1 MCENSQGKLKLG
13 NGIKYE
19 KDEFHSFMYG
29 KTENYPKPI
38 YRDDDHQEFYSYV
51 NPKYSK
57 KE

>member
-38 YRDDDHQEFYSYV
+38 YRDDDYQEF
-51 NPKYSK
+51 
-57 KE
+57 